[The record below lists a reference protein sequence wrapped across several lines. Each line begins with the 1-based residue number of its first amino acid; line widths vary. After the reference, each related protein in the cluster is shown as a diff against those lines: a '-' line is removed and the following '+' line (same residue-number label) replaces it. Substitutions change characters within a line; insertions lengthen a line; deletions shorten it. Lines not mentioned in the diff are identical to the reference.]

1 MMRNTATHSGVRM
14 EVPFFR
20 PKISEEEIA
29 EVVDSLR
36 SGWLTTGP
44 KVRQFE
50 QEFAKAIRTARCVA
64 ANSCT
69 AALHLAL
76 EAIGL
81 KAGQGVLVPTMTFAA
96 TAEVVRY
103 FGARPVLVDCRTEDL
118 NLDVEDA
125 ERKLKAELA
134 AGRQVVAI
142 IPVHYGGQICD
153 VAAVTKLARS
163 YNLKI
168 IEDAAHCCPAYF
180 RASTDHS

>member
-76 EAIGL
+76 EALGL
-81 KAGQGVLVPTMTFAA
+81 EPGQAVLVPTMTFAA

-103 FGARPVLVDCRTEDL
+103 FGAVPLLVDCDPVTA
-118 NLDVEDA
+118 NMSAPDA
-125 ERKLKAELA
+125 ERAVARLRAGSLPPKLSRKARV
-134 AGRQVVAI
+134 AGIV
-142 IPVHYGGQICD
+142 PVHVGG
-153 VAAVTKLARS
+153 
-163 YNLKI
+163 
-168 IEDAAHCCPAYF
+168 
-180 RASTDHS
+180 